1 MARSLAPSSDS
12 TKPHQPQV
20 VLGAVT
26 TGLLNTSEPL
36 PLDAAQQVLALIPG
50 VQADWRRHP
59 VEQVVSPDLFFGL
72 DCRLAV
78 SAGGQPR
85 IIGTARARAIL
96 TAGHILQGS
105 ARVDVLLGASSRR
118 QSWSHYM
125 AHVGRAEAINKAEA
139 ADVVTGFLR
148 GEPGRSVLDLG
159 NTGAYVM
166 SLLEQAP
173 QIDQRARLKAATHLL
188 LWAVHVREEGEPDCH
203 IEAGEDGVFRVRV
216 STPSDLLPAFVEFC
230 EILALHHWLL
240 TALKNAFDR
249 SARRGR
255 RGDAELGPALSYLG
269 HVWNPMAHLPREMHW
284 FWETLEREA
293 QLSWEWQTTLTRVRD
308 KVTLLT
314 RKAIE
319 ETLTKE
325 VL

>member
-1 MARSLAPSSDS
+1 MARPLMPPPDS
-12 TKPHQPQV
+12 TGPHQPQV

-36 PLDAAQQVLALIPG
+36 PLDAAQQVLALVPG
-50 VQADWRRHP
+50 VKADWRRYP

-78 SAGGQPR
+78 RSGAQPR
-85 IIGTARARAIL
+85 VIGTARARAIL

-105 ARVDVLLGASSRR
+105 ARVDVLLGANTRR
-118 QSWSHYM
+118 LPWSHYM
-125 AHVGRAEAINKAEA
+125 ARLGVAEAINKAA
-139 ADVVTGFLR
+139 PSDVVTGFLQ
-148 GEPGRSVLDLG
+148 GPPGKSLLDLS

-173 QIDQRARLKAATHLL
+173 QIDRLARLRTPTHRL
-188 LWAVHVREEGEPDCH
+188 LWAAHVQEDGEPDCH
-203 IEAGEDGVFRVRV
+203 VEAGEDGVFRVRM
-216 STPSDLLPAFVEFC
+216 STPPELLPHFVEFC

-240 TALKNAFDR
+240 ASLKNAFDR
-249 SARRGR
+249 STRRGR
-255 RGDAELGPALSYLG
+255 RAEAELDPALSYLG
-269 HVWNPMAHLPREMHW
+269 HVWNPTAHLPPEMRW
-284 FWETLEREA
+284 FWDALEDEA

-319 ETLTKE
+319 ETLNRE
-325 VL
+325 VM